1 MSSTAPRRVT
11 ISVLLLMVAFAADR
25 VTKQW
30 ALREL
35 NDGSTI
41 ELGLGARLELIFN
54 PGVAFGLGAD
64 LGPPLAA
71 GLIILASVLTAWV
84 LWRAARGAPM
94 GGTSLLALAAGG
106 AAGNIW
112 DRISRAA
119 EVPLSGEVVDF
130 LAVDGF
136 AIFNVADIFTTCGV
150 AGWALLQVFRS
161 DDAPTPTPPNP

>member
-1 MSSTAPRRVT
+1 
-11 ISVLLLMVAFAADR
+11 
-25 VTKQW
+25 
-30 ALREL
+30 
-35 NDGSTI
+35 
-41 ELGLGARLELIFN
+41 
-54 PGVAFGLGAD
+54 
-64 LGPPLAA
+64 
-71 GLIILASVLTAWV
+71 V

-119 EVPLSGEVVDF
+119 EGPLSGEVVDF

-150 AGWALLQVFRS
+150 AGWALLQVIRKG
-161 DDAPTPTPPNP
+161 DAPTPAQSNT